1 MIISFGIKPQ
11 NLNKY
16 HPFDTIILFLKQMLW
31 ITFLQN
37 LCERYEATF
46 INFPEKK
53 YSQYIESTLCT
64 TARSLLH
71 KYLSKPHAC
80 NFSVGE
86 TVPRDNTG
94 RCWWHV
100 SCHGK
105 ILAGIT
111 LIHWPL
117 GYLDTIFEN
126 TILIIHFL
134 TGIFRLSYDNALRL
148 MPLDFTGHT

>member
-1 MIISFGIKPQ
+1 M
-11 NLNKY
+11 N
-16 HPFDTIILFLKQMLW
+16 DILR
-31 ITFLQN
+31 N
-37 LCERYEATF
+37 LCERYETTL

-53 YSQYIESTLCT
+53 YSQFIESTLCT
-64 TARSLLH
+64 TERSLLH

-105 ILAGIT
+105 ILSGKCIYSLA
-111 LIHWPL
+111 P
-117 GYLDTIFEN
+117 
-126 TILIIHFL
+126 
-134 TGIFRLSYDNALRL
+134 GIFGHNFWKYNFNYSFPDWYLQIILWQCPQINATRLYWSYIKTDSSNGLV
-148 MPLDFTGHT
+148 PSGKNIT